1 MEGGAAVLQ
10 TVVHTQF
17 PPCFARAFT
26 LFLHCGLVYVQS
38 NKIMKRLESKK
49 SHSWWWDSHINP
61 KNSKWLSENLE
72 GEQRTPLSV
81 KVVKNLIAVVIFS
94 TKMPFKKMT
103 KRSLTAEMD
112 RHIKRMLKLVEED
125 GDSFAKKAEMYYQ
138 KRPELISHVEEFYRL
153 YRSLAERYDHVT
165 GELRKNVTSDLQS
178 MSSCISD
185 VGSETPSAW
194 SSPDL
199 QSQRLSLSRRKSGP
213 RAAGFDFFL
222 GPAGNYQKEGEESP
236 SLTDSE
242 LESDGDDLSVNNY
255 SGVLSNG
262 ADPHQRKI
270 IDLEIELRELKEK
283 LQLQQEGNADTAL
296 RRSKTENSEE
306 FSAKIAE
313 YGQELTIAN
322 EKLQGSK
329 EQISRLNT
337 ELKRYKSLP
346 NGNTFEAGFE
356 SSEHKEVKRHEGEP
370 DMEVNE
376 ASEVPRLGEVEDPDN
391 KIEALVEELRITKNR
406 LHHSQKEIASLRQE
420 LESNKAS
427 DKIHQLQGQLESA
440 NRDIATWRTKFN
452 SEKREV
458 TKLQERIARLKTSL
472 SDRDHEVMDLKI
484 AVSDAEE
491 KIFPEKSQV
500 KAEISRLY
508 SERTQLEEQIRD
520 WESRGRSLEDDIRL
534 IKAGKAEMEERLTSE
549 IEQLK
554 AEILETSNHVGNLN
568 TALEAMKAEG
578 DELSTKVVT
587 LEAEVSSRD
596 DKINEMDTQLQQLQ
610 KEQMEL
616 VLGAEEAR
624 KTVEEMTARTTELE
638 EEIQRQRIMILE
650 GAEEKREAIRQ
661 LCFSLEHYRNGYHR
675 LRKACMG
682 HKRFPVLAS

>member
-1 MEGGAAVLQ
+1 MATPL
-10 TVVHTQF
+10 
-17 PPCFARAFT
+17 
-26 LFLHCGLVYVQS
+26 VQS
-38 NKIMKRLESKK
+38 NKSMKRLESKK
-49 SHSWWWDSHINP
+49 AHSWWWDSHINP
-61 KNSKWLSENLE
+61 KNSRWLSENLE
-72 GEQRTPLSV
+72 
-81 KVVKNLIAVVIFS
+81 
-94 TKMPFKKMT
+94 
-103 KRSLTAEMD
+103 EMD

-185 VGSETPSAW
+185 VGSETPSSW

-222 GPAGNYQKEGEESP
+222 GPAGNSSDNYQKEGAESP

-242 LESDGDDLSVNNY
+242 LESDGDDSSVNNY

-262 ADPHQRKI
+262 VDPQQRKI

-283 LQLQQEGNADTAL
+283 LQLQQEGDAGTAL

-313 YGQELTIAN
+313 YAQELTIAN

-346 NGNTFEAGFE
+346 NGNAFEAGFE

-427 DKIHQLQGQLESA
+427 EKIHQLQGQLESA

-534 IKAGKAEMEERLTSE
+534 IKAGKAEMEEKLTSE

-587 LEAEVSSRD
+587 LEAEVSCRD

-616 VLGAEEAR
+616 VSGAEEAR
-624 KTVEEMTARTTELE
+624 KTVEEMTARTKELE
-638 EEIQRQRIMILE
+638 EEIQRQRVMILE